1 MNKEENPFEN
11 DGLNLHRDIEYS
23 VYKNNPGGSFR
34 VYVPDKWW
42 YSETSLDPASKENLR
57 IIKLSRTREITSKT
71 FLFSGWDIKKGDYKV
86 DLNDKD
92 NFKEIKKSDRDIIK
106 MLGFAFTIIVVVLIV
121 LYVSITLG
129 NSILSEVNIQ

>member
-23 VYKNNPGGSFR
+23 VYKNNPVGSFK

-42 YSETSLDPASKENLR
+42 HSETSLDPASKENLR
-57 IIKLSRTREITSKT
+57 IIKLTRNRKSASKT
-71 FLFSGWDIKKGDYKV
+71 FLIPGWDIKKGDYKV
-86 DLNDKD
+86 DLNDED
-92 NFKEIKKSDRDIIK
+92 NLKEFNKADRNKIK

-129 NSILSEVNIQ
+129 NSVLSDVNIH